1 MNHSRSAAGPGWRAL
16 PVFAL
21 LLVLSGCDSPPNPLD
36 DLQRQLD
43 VYPEFSIILDDMRE
57 DGNFFTEYFH
67 RYKLVWAE
75 SVPEGSSTDT
85 TLSSE
90 ASGELSLQDR
100 TTEWIQVP
108 ETVYGRYEPFL
119 GMTLLSKQAGEE
131 ISQAHY
137 PPGYQYVGDAR
148 YGEWRSDDSGNSFWA
163 FYGRYA
169 LMSHLFGALQGP
181 VYRGDWDGYRDY
193 RRQYRQQGWGRTSSG
208 PTRGYYGGNR
218 QYGTRGTV
226 TQRTNPTFFQRQQ
239 ARQAASSSRF
249 SNKVRDRVSRS
260 RSSGARSRGGRGGK

>member
-1 MNHSRSAAGPGWRAL
+1 MEHSRSAAGPGWRAL

-21 LLVLSGCDSPPNPLD
+21 VLVLSGCDEPSNPLD

-75 SVPEGSSTDT
+75 SLPD
-85 TLSSE
+85 E
-90 ASGELSLQDR
+90 AGGELSLQDR

-119 GMTLLSKQAGEE
+119 GMTLLSKQADDE
-131 ISQAHY
+131 ISSAHF
-137 PPGYQYVGDAR
+137 PPGYQYVGDTR
-148 YGEWRSDDSGNSFWA
+148 YGEWRTDNSGNSFWS
-163 FYGRYA
+163 FYGKYA

-193 RRQYRQQGWGRTSSG
+193 RRQYRQAGWGRADRRTSSG
-208 PTRGYYGGNR
+208 PIRGYFGSNR

-239 ARQAASSSRF
+239 ARQASSRSRF

-260 RSSGARSRGGRGGK
+260 RSSGARSRGRRGGK